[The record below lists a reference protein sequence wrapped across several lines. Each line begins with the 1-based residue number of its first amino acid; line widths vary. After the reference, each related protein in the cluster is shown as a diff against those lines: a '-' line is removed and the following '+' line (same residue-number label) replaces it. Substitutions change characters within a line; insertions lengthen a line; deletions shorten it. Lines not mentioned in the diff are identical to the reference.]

1 MKRTIVQEFGEAN
14 RPPLVRGYA
23 NAKVGHTN
31 KKVQTH
37 RIWTLLR
44 LQSEPL
50 ESSRL
55 SLKIHFLYFLKRKK
69 WHSAR
74 LFL

>member
-23 NAKVGHTN
+23 NAKVGHSN
-31 KKVQTH
+31 KKAQTH
-37 RIWTLLR
+37 RIWALLG

-50 ESSRL
+50 EL
-55 SLKIHFLYFLKRKK
+55 CPIVFFLRRKELRF
-69 WHSAR
+69 SY
-74 LFL
+74 LLLIIMTF